1 MMDGKV
7 TKLFLLLQTAH
18 HMATFESAGNQRGQF
33 HGIDIVADLASSLPL
48 LGDGLHTIKPRA
60 ESLASFR
67 SQLWIAVV
75 AIDGRVQQRAASRH
89 QSGAPV
95 PKVPHNL
102 FEAVNGIRNLL
113 YSPKASI
120 HRDLPRVVEGVCGK
134 LFFALKVPVNPA
146 FF

>member
-1 MMDGKV
+1 
-7 TKLFLLLQTAH
+7 
-18 HMATFESAGNQRGQF
+18 MAAFERAGNQRSQLP
-33 HGIDIVADLASSLPL
+33 GIDVGADLASSLPL
-48 LGDGLHTIKPRA
+48 LGDGLHTTKPRT

-95 PKVPHNL
+95 PEVPHNL

-113 YSPKASI
+113 CSLEASI
-120 HRDLPRVVEGVCGK
+120 HRDFPRVVEGICGK